1 MATTQRADTLAAL
14 AKDLVAT
21 DKAMQKQLRE
31 LVNESMVLALYTM
44 RHGSQADKLQ
54 LMKHLTPHML
64 EALRTTNQSSED
76 EERRQAYE
84 EIRRMCRGEDV

>member
-1 MATTQRADTLAAL
+1 MATTQRADSLAAL

-21 DKAMQKQLRE
+21 DKAMQKQLRS
-31 LVNESMVLALYTM
+31 LVEESMKLALYTM
-44 RHGSQADKLQ
+44 RYGSQADKLQ

-76 EERRQAYE
+76 EERRKAYE
-84 EIRRMCRGEDV
+84 EIRKMCRGEDV